1 MERVLWYRLVGGL
14 LIGSSIAALPLFG
27 PNRLWI
33 GMGVMVAITAV
44 NFAMLHNLSL
54 DQRPTAVMAL
64 VDTAVLLG
72 VVALVPSSLPVAA
85 VVFASTTALFV
96 FWFGSRL
103 TLGLTVAVVA
113 GFSAVGIAADP
124 PLWFPAT
131 VALAVCC
138 IVCTLI
144 LQTVAEGVED
154 TQRRF
159 DELVNGIDAVVWEAG
174 TTGRVDFVSAN
185 VADVLGCDA
194 TAFADPAFIDTHAHP
209 HDIASWHHARERN
222 SEGRGS
228 EVHLRVRD
236 DHHSY
241 RRIQER
247 VKVSLNPDGTV
258 HRHRGLIMDET
269 RRWDAETDLRRYSDF
284 IQGIPI
290 ALLIVQLT
298 DADDPRS
305 VVVTSLNPAAQALLD
320 AANAHRNER
329 HTLDDGPVRL
339 VDCLDIEE
347 RWLERLRGVT
357 MTNKAYERPFLR
369 IPGAEGIYAMR
380 AVPLPDQ
387 CIGISLEDVTRRERL
402 AESFRHQA
410 LHDQLTGLPNRAHL
424 HTRLDAALAES
435 EQTGSGVAL
444 LVVDL
449 DQFKEV
455 NDALGHEYGDR
466 LLAELSRRL
475 GAKLRHCDTIARL
488 GGDEFA
494 VLLTDDADVPKATEV
509 ARRLIALCEKPIK
522 IGEFRFQVS
531 ASVGVAVAPAHGN
544 DTDTLLRRADGAM
557 YRAKASGGSVSVYSP
572 GQDLYNVRRLELLGD
587 LRDAVGT
594 DDLAV
599 QYQPRIDLRTNRTVG
614 VEALV
619 RWHHPRHGMLPPDEF
634 IELAEVSGTIHR
646 LTQHVSERASA
657 EMRPLVDQH
666 DLSLSVN
673 LSTRNLYDAKLV
685 EWVSD
690 LLVRHRIAP
699 GTLCFEITESQLMDD
714 PSHSLTVLH
723 ELRELGIRFS
733 IDDFG
738 TGYSSLSYLREL
750 PIDEVKID
758 RIFVADVA
766 NDDTIVRSVI
776 DLGHNLGLHVVAE
789 GVEDVVTLG
798 RLQELGCDSAQGF
811 HFGAPMDADE
821 LTTYLDGAWEN
832 IITLR

>member
-1 MERVLWYRLVGGL
+1 
-14 LIGSSIAALPLFG
+14 
-27 PNRLWI
+27 
-33 GMGVMVAITAV
+33 MGVIVAITAV
-44 NFAMLHNLSL
+44 NFIMLHNLIL
-54 DQRPTAVMAL
+54 DRRPTAAMAV
-64 VDTAVLLG
+64 VDTTVLLV
-72 VVALVPSSLPVAA
+72 VVALVPDSLPIAA
-85 VVFASTTALFV
+85 LVFASATSLFV
-96 FWFGSRL
+96 FWFGSRI
-103 TLGLTVAVVA
+103 TLGLTAAVLA
-113 GFSAVGIAADP
+113 GFSVIGALTTP

-131 VALAVCC
+131 VAVAVCC
-138 IVCTLI
+138 IVCTLV

-174 TTGRVDFVSAN
+174 ADHRVNFVTAN
-185 VADVLGCDA
+185 VGDVLGC
-194 TAFADPAFIDTHAHP
+194 TAADFADPAFIDTHAHP
-209 HDIASWHHARERN
+209 HDIATWHAARRRN
-222 SEGRGS
+222 AEGRSS

-236 DHHSY
+236 DHGGY

-247 VKVSLNPDGTV
+247 VKVSLHPDGTV
-258 HRHRGLIMDET
+258 HRRRGLLMDET
-269 RRWDAETDLRRYSDF
+269 CRWDAEADLRRYSDF

-290 ALLIVQLT
+290 ALLIVHLT
-298 DADDPRS
+298 DPDDPCS

-320 AANAHRNER
+320 AANAHRGQR

-369 IPGAEGIYAMR
+369 IPGADGIYAMR
-380 AVPLPDQ
+380 AVPLPDN

-424 HTRLDAALAES
+424 HTRLDAALVES

-494 VLLTDDADVPKATEV
+494 VLLTDDADITRATEV
-509 ARRLIALCEKPIK
+509 ARRLIALCEKPVK

-531 ASVGVAVAPAHGN
+531 ASVGIAVAPEHG
-544 DTDTLLRRADGAM
+544 TDGETLLRRADGAM
-557 YRAKASGGSVSVYSP
+557 YRAKAAGGSVSVYSP

-587 LRDAVGT
+587 LREAVT
-594 DDLAV
+594 SDDLAV
-599 QYQPRIDLRTNRTVG
+599 QYQPRIDLRTHRTVG

-619 RWHHPRHGMLPPDEF
+619 RWHHPRHGLLPPDEF

-657 EMRPLVDQH
+657 EMRPLVELH

-673 LSTRNLYDAKLV
+673 LSTRNLYDGKLV
-685 EWVSD
+685 EWVGD
-690 LLVRHRIAP
+690 LLVRHRIEP
-699 GTLCFEITESQLMDD
+699 GSLCFEITETQLMDD
-714 PSHSLTVLH
+714 PNHSLTVLH

-758 RIFVADVA
+758 RTFVADLLD
-766 NDDTIVRSVI
+766 DDTIVRSVI

-789 GVEDVVTLG
+789 GVEDVQTMH
-798 RLQELGCDSAQGF
+798 RLQDLGCDSAQGF
-811 HFGAPMDADE
+811 HFGAPMDADD

-832 IITLR
+832 VISLR

>member
-1 MERVLWYRLVGGL
+1 
-14 LIGSSIAALPLFG
+14 
-27 PNRLWI
+27 
-33 GMGVMVAITAV
+33 
-44 NFAMLHNLSL
+44 
-54 DQRPTAVMAL
+54 
-64 VDTAVLLG
+64 
-72 VVALVPSSLPVAA
+72 
-85 VVFASTTALFV
+85 
-96 FWFGSRL
+96 
-103 TLGLTVAVVA
+103 
-113 GFSAVGIAADP
+113 
-124 PLWFPAT
+124 
-131 VALAVCC
+131 
-138 IVCTLI
+138 VCTLV

-174 TTGRVDFVSAN
+174 VNGRVNFVSAN
-185 VADVLGCDA
+185 VGDVLGCTAATFADA
-194 TAFADPAFIDTHAHP
+194 TFIDTHAHP
-209 HDIASWHHARERN
+209 HDIATWRAARHRN
-222 SEGRGS
+222 AEGRGS

-236 DHHSY
+236 DRGGY

-247 VKVSLNPDGTV
+247 VKVSLHSDGTV
-258 HRHRGLIMDET
+258 HRHRGLLMDET
-269 RRWDAETDLRRYSDF
+269 RHWDAEADLRRYSDF

-290 ALLIVQLT
+290 ALLIVRLT
-298 DADDPRS
+298 DPDDPRS
-305 VVVTSLNPAAQALLD
+305 VEITSLNPAAQSLLD
-320 AANAHRNER
+320 SANAHRDR
-329 HTLDDGPVRL
+329 HHTLDDGPLRL

-357 MTNKAYERPFLR
+357 MTNKAYEQPFLR
-369 IPGAEGIYAMR
+369 IPGTDGIYAMR
-380 AVPLPDQ
+380 AVPLPDN

-410 LHDQLTGLPNRAHL
+410 LHDQLTGLPNRAYL
-424 HTRLDAALAES
+424 HDRLDAALAES
-435 EQTGSGVAL
+435 EQTGGAVAL

-475 GAKLRHCDTIARL
+475 GAKLRHCDTVARL

-494 VLLTDDADVPKATEV
+494 VLLTDDADVTRATEV
-509 ARRLIALCEKPIK
+509 ARRLIALCEKPVK

-531 ASVGVAVAPAHGN
+531 ASVGIAVAPEHGV
-544 DTDTLLRRADGAM
+544 DGETLLRRADGAM
-557 YRAKASGGSVSVYSP
+557 YRAKAAGGSVSVYSP

-587 LRDAVGT
+587 LRAAVSS

-599 QYQPRIDLRTNRTVG
+599 QYQPRVDLRTHRTVG

-657 EMRPLVDQH
+657 EIRPLVELH
-666 DLSLSVN
+666 GLSLSVN
-673 LSTRNLYDAKLV
+673 LSTRNLYDPKLV
-685 EWVSD
+685 EWVGD
-690 LLVRHRIAP
+690 LLVRHRIGA
-699 GTLCFEITESQLMDD
+699 GSLCFEITETQLMDD

-758 RIFVADVA
+758 RTFVADLVD
-766 NDDTIVRSVI
+766 DDTIVRSVI

-789 GVEDVVTLG
+789 GVEDGPTME

-811 HFGAPMDADE
+811 HFGAPMDADD

-832 IITLR
+832 VISLR